1 MDYVGVMNKCGQT
14 LRGLIVLARSER
26 VSKRSCAVQVIGED
40 LLSFFLG
47 KILPM
52 VCCFCTI
59 IYSGCVKMAGHIC
72 VGVVA
77 EVYVEYHGERTMSTT
92 TLVVSSDFEDEI
104 QEPGDDD
111 QPDIVITAKS
121 AES

>member
-1 MDYVGVMNKCGQT
+1 VVVSRWKAT
-14 LRGLIVLARSER
+14 FVLE
-26 VSKRSCAVQVIGED
+26 
-40 LLSFFLG
+40 
-47 KILPM
+47 
-52 VCCFCTI
+52 
-59 IYSGCVKMAGHIC
+59 Y
-72 VGVVA
+72 VVA